1 MRTRTVA
8 RFAAIAAVA
17 AAFGAQAADQ
27 LKIGFLSTLSGPAAA
42 IGIEIRDGFNL
53 AVKLAGNQ
61 LGGLPTEVVFADD
74 QLNPEVGKQQAERLL
89 RRDRVNLMTGIVFSN
104 VMIAVWPTLQQAKM
118 FYVAPN
124 STPTSISGK
133 GCSPYFFSASWPN
146 EGHHEAAGHF
156 ATSKGYKN
164 AYLIAPNYPA
174 GKDALT
180 GFKRSYKGKIVAEVY
195 TKLNQLD
202 YAAELAQLR
211 AANPDTLYAFLPGGM
226 GINFIKQFVAAGLSK
241 DIQLVVPGFV
251 SDQDVVRAVGEPM
264 LGLFDTSHWAY
275 DLDNEANRKFVWTA
289 WSVTACGS
297 FRAPAAP
304 KVFPPSAIIC
314 TPTPWL
320 TSMSTRPARIARARL
335 AGASIR
341 TRDHTVMT
349 TVMSPTRETSEP
361 MALKTA
367 ASKAVSSLKCDSTP
381 RHFCMEMRKTSSTD
395 ATDSAPRRSQPAR
408 FPILSQPTIH
418 ATVTSVSPKD
428 RPKTTGLRQEIGPA
442 HGPRSTR

>member
-1 MRTRTVA
+1 MRIRTVA
-8 RFAAIAAVA
+8 ATAAIAAAA
-17 AAFGAQAADQ
+17 AAFSAQAANE
-27 LKIGFLSTLSGPAAA
+27 LKIGFLSTLSGPAAS

-53 AVKLAGNQ
+53 ALKLAGGK

-74 QLNPEVGKQQAERLL
+74 QLNPEVGKQLTERLI
-89 RRDRVNLMTGIVFSN
+89 RRDRVNLMTGVVFSN
-104 VMIAVWPTLQQAKM
+104 VMIAVWPTIEQAKL

-164 AYLIAPNYPA
+164 AYLMAPNYPA

-180 GFKRSYKGKIVAEVY
+180 GFKRGYKGKIVAEVY

-275 DLDNEANRKFVWTA
+275 DLDNEANKVFVAAFEKEHKRIPSLFAEQGYTA
-289 WSVTACGS
+289 ALVIDAAVRAAKGKVEDVKA
-297 FRAPAAP
+297 FRSALMNAPA
-304 KVFPPSAIIC
+304 
-314 TPTPWL
+314 
-320 TSMSTRPARIARARL
+320 R
-335 AGASIR
+335 
-341 TRDHTVMT
+341 
-349 TVMSPTRETSEP
+349 
-361 MALKTA
+361 LKTPRGEWKVA
-367 ASKAVSSLKCDSTP
+367 NNGTP
-381 RHFCMEMRKTSSTD
+381 IQDYYVRVVAKD
-395 ATDSAPRRSQPAR
+395 AQGR
-408 FPILSQPTIH
+408 IVNKKIG
-418 ATVTSVSPKD
+418 TVLNDHVDFWAKECAM
-428 RPKTTGLRQEIGPA
+428 K
-442 HGPRSTR
+442 